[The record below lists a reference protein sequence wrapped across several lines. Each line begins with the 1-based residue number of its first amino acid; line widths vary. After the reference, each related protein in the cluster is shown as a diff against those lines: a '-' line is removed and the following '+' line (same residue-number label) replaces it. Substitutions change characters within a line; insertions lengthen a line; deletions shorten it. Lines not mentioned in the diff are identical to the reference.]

1 MTVDSWVNVDA
12 LQESDNTEDSILEG
26 GFKFSSSGSGMNFPV
41 GKVDIEKFS
50 ESGGIRQQNGKIVKR
65 LMLCKVAIG
74 RAYNAANDF
83 AKIAAIPDG
92 YDSFIVDIRKDNN
105 NNNSNNNKKYNAS
118 CASRESLNENLNSV
132 DCENN
137 RETFDFI
144 VKDSNQILPTFVVV
158 FEFDPEAEKR
168 SRQKVTCENCERR
181 VATVFCQ
188 SDAANLCDQCDAEMH
203 SSKLAARHV
212 RVPLE
217 ASGAQTFSSCR
228 IHPDKIVEFFCPSCS
243 RPVCVHCKMVGHHST
258 GDAARHKLITIAEA
272 FKSVAESANAI
283 DPILESR
290 KAAIKTQQQSVA
302 ERAKQVIA
310 NAASIQTQLD
320 EIYARAQSDLK
331 ALLKKKLNVL
341 RGDSVELEREMSE
354 ISQLEAFLE
363 YQKSGP
369 NATQFILDWSHH
381 QRLRS
386 ELHSFPFFRET
397 IDVLPDIRVNGGIQ
411 VHVESALNGGA
422 PNFGYST
429 AEMSADKRYSLG
441 TAAGGA
447 SGRPR
452 ATPTID
458 LTAYKVRKA
467 TDYVADIPVNYGA
480 SSNQLAPNTNNSSM
494 SSPQYAPLSN
504 ERKTSAK

>member
-1 MTVDSWVNVDA
+1 MTVDSWVDISA
-12 LQESDNTEDSILEG
+12 LNEPENTEDSILER
-26 GFKFSSSGSGMNFPV
+26 GFQFSSSGNGMNFPV
-41 GKVDIEKFS
+41 GKIDIKKLAENEGNKQ
-50 ESGGIRQQNGKIVKR
+50 SGKVVKR

-92 YDSFIVDIRKDNN
+92 YDSFILDQKKEKE
-105 NNNSNNNKKYNAS
+105 NNKKVLKTNG
-118 CASRESLNENLNSV
+118 SRESINESGLES
-132 DCENN
+132 ETNN
-137 RETFDFI
+137 RETFDFT

-158 FEFDPEAEKR
+158 FEFDYDAEKR
-168 SRQKVTCENCERR
+168 SRQKVSCENCERR

-203 SSKLAARHV
+203 SNKLSARHV
-212 RVPLE
+212 RVALE
-217 ASGAQTFSSCR
+217 SNGAQTFSSCR

-258 GDAARHKLITIAEA
+258 GDASRHKLITIAEA

-290 KAAIKTQQQSVA
+290 KAAIKTQRLAVE
-302 ERAKQVIA
+302 ERAKQVVA
-310 NAASIQTQLD
+310 NADTIQTQLD
-320 EIYARAQSDLK
+320 DIYARAQSDLK

-341 RGDSVELEREMSE
+341 RGDLVELEREESE
-354 ISQLEAFLE
+354 IGQLETFLN

-411 VHVESALNGGA
+411 VHIESAINGNNNM
-422 PNFGYST
+422 NFGYST
-429 AEMSADKRYSLG
+429 MEIAGDKRFSL
-441 TAAGGA
+441 A
-447 SGRPR
+447 SGTGPAGRSR

-467 TDYVADIPVNYGA
+467 TDYVADIPVNYES
-480 SSNQLAPNTNNSSM
+480 SSNQLAPNS
-494 SSPQYAPLSN
+494 SSPQYQSIAN
-504 ERKTSAK
+504 DRKSVK

>member
-1 MTVDSWVNVDA
+1 MDA
-12 LQESDNTEDSILEG
+12 LKDTNSEETVLQH
-26 GFKFSSSGSGMNFPV
+26 GFQFHSSENGINFPV
-41 GKVDIEKFS
+41 GKVDLSTLTKDGRV
-50 ESGGIRQQNGKIVKR
+50 SGKVMKR

-74 RAYNAANDF
+74 RAYNANEDF

-92 YDSFIVDIRKDNN
+92 YDSFVIDREGERKSDSSSSSSSGNN
-105 NNNSNNNKKYNAS
+105 NNKQEKGRRNRHQQRPQRDEDSEDDEHGGHE
-118 CASRESLNENLNSV
+118 CAAESHPESFNYV
-132 DCENN
+132 
-137 RETFDFI
+137 I
-144 VKDSNQILPTFVVV
+144 KDSSQILPTFVVV
-158 FEFDPEAEKR
+158 FEYDPEAERR

-203 SSKLAARHV
+203 SSKLASRHT

-217 ASGAQTFSSCR
+217 GNGAQTFSHCR

-272 FKSVAESANAI
+272 FKSVAESANSV

-290 KAAIKTQQQSVA
+290 KAAIHAQKESVD

-310 NAASIQTQLD
+310 NADAIQSQLD
-320 EIYARAQSDLK
+320 EIYQRAQADLK

-341 RGDSVELEREMSE
+341 RGDVVELDRELAE
-354 ISQLEAFLE
+354 IRQLEAFLE

-381 QRLRS
+381 QRLRT
-386 ELHSFPFFRET
+386 ELHSFPFFRES
-397 IDVLPDIRVNGGIQ
+397 IDVLPDIRVNGSIQ
-411 VHVESALNGGA
+411 VHVESALH
-422 PNFGYST
+422 
-429 AEMSADKRYSLG
+429 
-441 TAAGGA
+441 AGGGFGMSMADFGGEKRFSGVGAAAAA

-458 LTAYKVRKA
+458 LSAYKIRKA
-467 TDYVADIPVNYGA
+467 TEYVADLNLNAV
-480 SSNQLAPNTNNSSM
+480 APNAAT
-494 SSPQYAPLSN
+494 PQYSVTTASHDRQPSV
-504 ERKTSAK
+504 K

>member
-1 MTVDSWVNVDA
+1 MTVDSWVDFDG
-12 LQESDNTEDSILEG
+12 LQDNENTEDSILEN
-26 GFKFSSSGSGMNFPV
+26 GFHFSNSGNGMNFPV
-41 GKVDIEKFS
+41 GKINIEKFS
-50 ESGGIRQQNGKIVKR
+50 ENANNGVKPSKSGKIVKR

-74 RAYNAANDF
+74 RAYNAADDF
-83 AKIAAIPDG
+83 AKVAAITDG
-92 YDSFIVDIRKDNN
+92 YDSFIID
-105 NNNSNNNKKYNAS
+105 NKKESASGKRQNA
-118 CASRESLNENLNSV
+118 ASRASRDSINECGADIS
-132 DCENN
+132 DCSRDN
-137 RETFDFI
+137 FDFI

-158 FEFDPEAEKR
+158 FEFDPETEKR
-168 SRQKVTCENCERR
+168 SRQKVSCENCERR

-203 SSKLAARHV
+203 SSKLSARHV
-212 RVPLE
+212 RIALE
-217 ASGAQTFSSCR
+217 GNGSQTFSSCR

-290 KAAIKTQQQSVA
+290 KAAIKSQQQSVE
-302 ERAKQVIA
+302 ERAKQVIS
-310 NAASIQTQLD
+310 NASSIQTQLD
-320 EIYARAQSDLK
+320 EIYARAQSELK
-331 ALLKKKLNVL
+331 ALLKKKLNIL
-341 RGDSVELEREMSE
+341 RGDSVELERELSE
-354 ISQLEAFLE
+354 IGQLEAFLE

-411 VHVESALNGGA
+411 VHVESATAINGG
-422 PNFGYST
+422 NFGYST
-429 AEMSADKRYSLG
+429 VDISGDKRFSLG
-441 TAAGGA
+441 AGNNSA
-447 SGRPR
+447 RPR

-458 LTAYKVRKA
+458 LSAYKVRKA
-467 TDYVADIPVNYGA
+467 TDYVADIPSNNYGA
-480 SSNQLAPNTNNSSM
+480 SSNQLAPNNNAN
-494 SSPQYAPLSN
+494 PQYSPVAN

>member
-1 MTVDSWVNVDA
+1 MQD
-12 LQESDNTEDSILEG
+12 SDNTEDVVLER
-26 GFKFSSSGSGMNFPV
+26 GFQFSTSGSGMNFPV
-41 GKVDIEKFS
+41 GKIDLEKFCETS
-50 ESGGIRQQNGKIVKR
+50 GESQKNGKIIKR

-74 RAYNAANDF
+74 RAYNAADDF
-83 AKIAAIPDG
+83 AKVAAIPDG
-92 YDSFIVDIRKDNN
+92 YDSFVIDVKKEQHKK
-105 NNNSNNNKKYNAS
+105 NSSAYNKKANS
-118 CASRESLNENLNSV
+118 SRESIGESILEV
-132 DCENN
+132 DSEES
-137 RETFDFI
+137 RDSFDFI
-144 VKDSNQILPTFVVV
+144 VKDSNQILPTFVVI
-158 FEFDPEAEKR
+158 FEFDLDAEKR
-168 SRQKVTCENCERR
+168 SRQKVSCENCERR

-188 SDAANLCDQCDAEMH
+188 SDAANLCDQCDTEMH
-203 SSKLAARHV
+203 SSKLASRHA

-217 ASGAQTFSSCR
+217 SNGAQTFSSCR

-290 KAAIKTQQQSVA
+290 KAAIKTQLLSVE
-302 ERAKQVIA
+302 ERSKQVIT
-310 NAASIQTQLD
+310 NAAGIQTQLE
-320 EIYARAQSDLK
+320 EIYARALTDLK
-331 ALLKKKLNVL
+331 SLLKKKLNVL
-341 RGDSVELEREMSE
+341 RGDAVELEREMSE
-354 ISQLEAFLE
+354 IGQLEEFLE

-397 IDVLPDIRVNGGIQ
+397 IDVLPDIRVNGAIQ
-411 VHVESALNGGA
+411 VHVESAMNGA
-422 PNFGYST
+422 TPNFGYST
-429 AEMSADKRYSLG
+429 ADIAGDKRFSLNAPG
-441 TAAGGA
+441 T

-467 TDYVADIPVNYGA
+467 TDYVADIPQNYA
-480 SSNQLAPNTNNSSM
+480 SASINQLAPNLGNNSN
-494 SSPQYAPLSN
+494 SSPQYMPSSN
-504 ERKTSAK
+504 TENKSLTK

>member
-1 MTVDSWVNVDA
+1 
-12 LQESDNTEDSILEG
+12 
-26 GFKFSSSGSGMNFPV
+26 MNFPV
-41 GKVDIEKFS
+41 GKISIEALSSNSSHK
-50 ESGGIRQQNGKIVKR
+50 NGKIIKR

-74 RAYNAANDF
+74 RSYNAAEDF
-83 AKIAAIPDG
+83 AKVAAIPDG
-92 YDSFIVDIRKDNN
+92 YDSFVVD
-105 NNNSNNNKKYNAS
+105 NNKKETSASKKANANAS
-118 CASRESLNENLNSV
+118 RDSVVEIGTEMESEG
-132 DCENN
+132 
-137 RETFDFI
+137 RETFNFTI
-144 VKDSNQILPTFVVV
+144 KDSNQILPTFVVV
-158 FEFDPEAEKR
+158 FEFDPESEKR
-168 SRQKVTCENCERR
+168 SRQKVSCENCERR

-212 RVPLE
+212 RVALE
-217 ASGAQTFSSCR
+217 GNGSQTFSTCR

-290 KAAIKTQQQSVA
+290 KAAIKAQMQSVK
-302 ERAKQVIA
+302 ERTKQVFSNSDA
-310 NAASIQTQLD
+310 IQAQLD
-320 EIYARAQSDLK
+320 EIYTRAKSDLK

-341 RGDSVELEREMSE
+341 KGDSVELERELCE
-354 ISQLEAFLE
+354 IGQLEAFLE

-397 IDVLPDIRVNGGIQ
+397 VDVLPDIRVNGGIQ
-411 VHVESALNGGA
+411 VHVESAINGN
-422 PNFGYST
+422 NFGYST
-429 AEMSADKRYSLG
+429 ADIAGDKRFSLG
-441 TAAGGA
+441 NGGTAT
-447 SGRPR
+447 GRPR

-458 LTAYKVRKA
+458 LSAYKVRKA
-467 TDYVADIPVNYGA
+467 TEYVADIPVNYAA
-480 SSNQLAPNTNNSSM
+480 SSNQLAPNTLSNI
-494 SSPQYAPLSN
+494 PQYAPATAPN
-504 ERKTSAK
+504 ERKSTAK

>member
-1 MTVDSWVNVDA
+1 MTVDSWVDVDG
-12 LQESDNTEDSILEG
+12 LKDSENTEDSILEG
-26 GFKFSSSGSGMNFPV
+26 GFQLSNNGSGMNFPV
-41 GKVDIEKFS
+41 GKVDIETLS
-50 ESGGIRQQNGKIVKR
+50 ANSTSGKSGKIIKR

-74 RAYNAANDF
+74 RSYNAAEDF
-83 AKIAAIPDG
+83 AKVAAIPDG
-92 YDSFIVDIRKDNN
+92 YDSFVVD
-105 NNNSNNNKKYNAS
+105 NKKEITAAPKKFNTNS
-118 CASRESLNENLNSV
+118 SRESINEAAV
-132 DCENN
+132 AVEIDAEG
-137 RETFDFI
+137 RDTFDFI
-144 VKDSNQILPTFVVV
+144 IKDSNQILPTFVVV
-158 FEFDPEAEKR
+158 FEFDPESEKR
-168 SRQKVTCENCERR
+168 SRQKVSCENCERR

-212 RVPLE
+212 RVALE
-217 ASGAQTFSSCR
+217 GNGSQTFSSCR

-258 GDAARHKLITIAEA
+258 GDAARHKLVTIAEA

-290 KAAIKTQQQSVA
+290 KAAIRSQMQSVK
-302 ERAKQVIA
+302 ERTKQVFS
-310 NAASIQTQLD
+310 NSDTIQSQLD
-320 EIYARAQSDLK
+320 EIYARAKSDLK
-331 ALLKKKLNVL
+331 ALLKKKLNIL
-341 RGDSVELEREMSE
+341 KGDSVELERELSE
-354 ISQLEAFLE
+354 IRQLEAFLE

-411 VHVESALNGGA
+411 VHVESAMNGN
-422 PNFGYST
+422 NFGYST
-429 AEMSADKRYSLG
+429 VDIAGDKRFSLG
-441 TAAGGA
+441 NGGNS

-458 LTAYKVRKA
+458 LSAYKVRKA
-467 TDYVADIPVNYGA
+467 TDYVADIPVNYAA
-480 SSNQLAPNTNNSSM
+480 SSNQLAPNT
-494 SSPQYAPLSN
+494 PQYAPAVIPN
-504 ERKTSAK
+504 DRKSTSK

>member
-1 MTVDSWVNVDA
+1 MTVDSWVDVDG
-12 LQESDNTEDSILEG
+12 LKDSENTEDNILES
-26 GFKFSSSGSGMNFPV
+26 GFQLSNNGPGMNFPV
-41 GKVDIEKFS
+41 GKIDIESFS
-50 ESGGIRQQNGKIVKR
+50 SNSSGSGKNGKIIKR

-74 RAYNAANDF
+74 RAYNARDDF
-83 AKIAAIPDG
+83 AQNAAIPDG
-92 YDSFIVDIRKDNN
+92 YDSFVIDTKNEKP
-105 NNNSNNNKKYNAS
+105 SNIKKH
-118 CASRESLNENLNSV
+118 ASRESINEMGNETETES
-132 DCENN
+132 EE
-137 RETFDFI
+137 RESFDFI
-144 VKDSNQILPTFVVV
+144 IKDSNQILPTFVVV

-168 SRQKVTCENCERR
+168 SRQKVSCENCERR

-203 SSKLAARHV
+203 SSKLATRHV

-217 ASGAQTFSSCR
+217 GNGAQTFSSCR

-290 KAAIKTQQQSVA
+290 KAAIKSQMQSVK
-302 ERAKQVIA
+302 ERTKQVFA
-310 NAASIQTQLD
+310 NSDAIKAQLD
-320 EIYARAQSDLK
+320 EIYSKALSDLK
-331 ALLKKKLNVL
+331 ALVKKKLNVL
-341 RGDSVELEREMSE
+341 KGDSVELERELSE
-354 ISQLEAFLE
+354 IGQLEAFLE

-411 VHVESALNGGA
+411 VHVESAMNGT
-422 PNFGYST
+422 NFGYST
-429 AEMSADKRYSLG
+429 ADIAGDKRFSLG
-441 TAAGGA
+441 NGNNG
-447 SGRPR
+447 SVRPR

-458 LTAYKVRKA
+458 LSAYKVRKA
-467 TDYVADIPVNYGA
+467 TDYVADIPVNYAA
-480 SSNQLAPNTNNSSM
+480 SSNQLAPNNN
-494 SSPQYAPLSN
+494 SPQYAPAANLN
-504 ERKTSAK
+504 DRKSSAK

>member
-1 MTVDSWVNVDA
+1 
-12 LQESDNTEDSILEG
+12 
-26 GFKFSSSGSGMNFPV
+26 MNFPV
-41 GKVDIEKFS
+41 GKVDIDKFS
-50 ESGGIRQQNGKIVKR
+50 EISGGVKSSKNGKIVKR

-74 RAYNAANDF
+74 RAYNAADDF
-83 AKIAAIPDG
+83 AKVAAIPDG
-92 YDSFIVDIRKDNN
+92 YDSFIIDIKKENVSSTGNGKKNN
-105 NNNSNNNKKYNAS
+105 INKS
-118 CASRESLNENLNSV
+118 RDSISEPSEVCEREHRES
-132 DCENN
+132 
-137 RETFDFI
+137 FDFI

-158 FEFDPEAEKR
+158 FEFDAEAEKR
-168 SRQKVTCENCERR
+168 SRQKVSCENCERR
-181 VATVFCQ
+181 IATVFCQ
-188 SDAANLCDQCDAEMH
+188 SDAANLCDQCDSEMH

-212 RVPLE
+212 RVALE
-217 ASGAQTFSSCR
+217 GNGSQTFSSCR

-290 KAAIKTQQQSVA
+290 KAAIKAQQQSVE

-310 NAASIQTQLD
+310 NATTIQSQLD
-320 EIYARAQSDLK
+320 EIYARAQAELK

-354 ISQLEAFLE
+354 IGQLETFLE

-397 IDVLPDIRVNGGIQ
+397 IDVLPDIRVNGVIQ
-411 VHVESALNGGA
+411 VHVESATTLNGV
-422 PNFGYST
+422 NFGCST
-429 AEMSADKRYSLG
+429 AEISGDKRFSLG
-441 TAAGGA
+441 SGTAN
-447 SGRPR
+447 GRPR

-467 TDYVADIPVNYGA
+467 TEYVADIPMNNYGA
-480 SSNQLAPNTNNSSM
+480 SSNQLAPNNSNNN
-494 SSPQYAPLSN
+494 PQYSPISN
-504 ERKTSAK
+504 ERKSSAQ

>member
-1 MTVDSWVNVDA
+1 MTVDSWVDVDA
-12 LQESDNTEDSILEG
+12 LQETENTEESILEG
-26 GFKFSSSGSGMNFPV
+26 GFKFSGSGTGMNFPV
-41 GKVDIEKFS
+41 GKIDIQALSSNNEN
-50 ESGGIRQQNGKIVKR
+50 GGKQRKIVKR
-65 LMLCKVAIG
+65 LMLCKVAVG
-74 RAYNAANDF
+74 RAYNAADDF

-92 YDSFIVDIRKDNN
+92 YDSFVIDNSKKE
-105 NNNSNNNKKYNAS
+105 NSSSVKKQQNAS
-118 CASRESLNENLNSV
+118 RASRESISEVSENESSGH
-132 DCENN
+132 EA
-137 RETFDFI
+137 FDFI

-158 FEFDPEAEKR
+158 FEYDPEAEKR

-188 SDAANLCDQCDAEMH
+188 SDAANLCDQCDNEMH

-290 KAAIKTQQQSVA
+290 KAAINAQQQSVE

-310 NAASIQTQLD
+310 NATAIQTQLD
-320 EIYARAQSDLK
+320 EIYARAQVDLK

-341 RGDSVELEREMSE
+341 RGDSVELNREMSE
-354 ISQLEAFLE
+354 IAQLEAFLE

-369 NATQFILDWSHH
+369 NATQFILDWAHH

-397 IDVLPDIRVNGGIQ
+397 IDVLPDIRVNGSIQ
-411 VHVESALNGGA
+411 VHVESALNGGNGG
-422 PNFGYST
+422 NFGYST
-429 AEMSADKRYSLG
+429 ADMSADKRFSI
-441 TAAGGA
+441 GA
-447 SGRPR
+447 SPNSAGRAR

-467 TDYVADIPVNYGA
+467 TDYVADIPQSYAA
-480 SSNQLAPNTNNSSM
+480 SSNQLAPNSAISSN
-494 SSPQYAPLSN
+494 SSPQYSAD
-504 ERKTSAK
+504 ERKSSAK

>member
-1 MTVDSWVNVDA
+1 MQDS
-12 LQESDNTEDSILEG
+12 ENTEERILEH
-26 GFKFSSSGSGMNFPV
+26 GFQLSNTGNGMNFPV
-41 GKVDIEKFS
+41 GKINIESLSASSNNQNNK
-50 ESGGIRQQNGKIVKR
+50 NGKIIKR

-74 RAYNAANDF
+74 RSYNAAEDF
-83 AKIAAIPDG
+83 AKVAAIPDG
-92 YDSFIVDIRKDNN
+92 YDSFVIDNTKETIN
-105 NNNSNNNKKYNAS
+105 NNNSKKISKNE
-118 CASRESLNENLNSV
+118 SRESINDSANEIGTP
-132 DCENN
+132 EG

-158 FEFDPEAEKR
+158 FQFDPETEKR
-168 SRQKVTCENCERR
+168 SRQKVSCENCERR

-212 RVPLE
+212 RVALE
-217 ASGAQTFSSCR
+217 GNGSQTFSSCR

-272 FKSVAESANAI
+272 FKSVAESANAV

-290 KAAIKTQQQSVA
+290 KAAIKSQMQSVK
-302 ERAKQVIA
+302 ERTKQVFS
-310 NAASIQTQLD
+310 NADAVQGQLD
-320 EIYARAQSDLK
+320 EIYARAKSDLK
-331 ALLKKKLNVL
+331 ALLKKKLNIL
-341 RGDSVELEREMSE
+341 KGDSVELERELSE
-354 ISQLEAFLE
+354 IGQLEAFLE

-411 VHVESALNGGA
+411 VHVESAINGN
-422 PNFGYST
+422 NFGYST
-429 AEMSADKRYSLG
+429 VDIAGDKRFSLG
-441 TAAGGA
+441 NGGISA
-447 SGRPR
+447 SGGRPR

-458 LTAYKVRKA
+458 LSAYKVRKA
-467 TDYVADIPVNYGA
+467 TDYVADIPVNYAA
-480 SSNQLAPNTNNSSM
+480 SSNQLAPNN
-494 SSPQYAPLSN
+494 SPQYAPSSN
-504 ERKTSAK
+504 SNDRRSTSK

>member
-1 MTVDSWVNVDA
+1 MDSWIDVDSLKATDGANH
-12 LQESDNTEDSILEG
+12 EDSILQN
-26 GFKFSSSGSGMNFPV
+26 GFQFPSTDSGINFPV
-41 GKVDIEKFS
+41 GKFDLSSLCKDS
-50 ESGGIRQQNGKIVKR
+50 RASGKITKR

-74 RAYNAANDF
+74 RAYNANEDF

-92 YDSFIVDIRKDNN
+92 YDSFYIESEDGKKNEN
-105 NNNSNNNKKYNAS
+105 ANANSNTGAQQK
-118 CASRESLNENLNSV
+118 SRKNRQQQQQAEEESQQPDHDHTHA
-132 DCENN
+132 DCYPESFNYL
-137 RETFDFI
+137 
-144 VKDSNQILPTFVVV
+144 VKDSSQILPTFVVV
-158 FEFDPEAEKR
+158 FEFDAEAERR

-203 SSKLAARHV
+203 SSKLAARHT

-217 ASGAQTFSSCR
+217 GNGAQTFSHCR

-272 FKSVAESANAI
+272 FKSVAESANSI

-290 KAAIKTQQQSVA
+290 KAAIRAQKESVE
-302 ERAKQVIA
+302 ERAKQVIT
-310 NAASIQTQLD
+310 NAEAIQQQLD
-320 EIYARAQSDLK
+320 EIYHRAQSDLK

-341 RGDSVELEREMSE
+341 RGDNVELDRELAE
-354 ISQLEAFLE
+354 IRQLEAFLE

-381 QRLRS
+381 QRLRT
-386 ELHSFPFFRET
+386 ELHSFPFFRES

-411 VHVESALNGGA
+411 VHVESALHGGA
-422 PNFGYST
+422 FGMSVAEFGAEKRFST
-429 AEMSADKRYSLG
+429 TSA
-441 TAAGGA
+441 A
-447 SGRPR
+447 SARPR

-458 LTAYKVRKA
+458 LSAYKIRKA
-467 TDYVADIPVNYGA
+467 TDYVADLSLNNA
-480 SSNQLAPNTNNSSM
+480 AAPNST
-494 SSPQYAPLSN
+494 PQYQAISHDRQP
-504 ERKTSAK
+504 SAK

>member
-1 MTVDSWVNVDA
+1 MDSWVDVDG
-12 LQESDNTEDSILEG
+12 LQDNENTEDSILEN
-26 GFKFSSSGSGMNFPV
+26 GFHFANGNGMNFPV
-41 GKVDIEKFS
+41 GKIDIEKFS
-50 ESGGIRQQNGKIVKR
+50 ENGSVKPAGKSGKIVKR

-74 RAYNAANDF
+74 RAYNAADDF
-83 AKIAAIPDG
+83 AKVAAIPDG
-92 YDSFIVDIRKDNN
+92 YDSFIVDNKPQQKEGG
-105 NNNSNNNKKYNAS
+105 NSGKKQQTNAS
-118 CASRESLNENLNSV
+118 RASRESLNEAEEEAGRDN
-132 DCENN
+132 
-137 RETFDFI
+137 FDFI

-158 FEFDPEAEKR
+158 FEFDPEQEKR
-168 SRQKVTCENCERR
+168 SRQKVSCENCERR

-188 SDAANLCDQCDAEMH
+188 SDAANLCDQCDSEMH
-203 SSKLAARHV
+203 SSKLASRHV
-212 RVPLE
+212 RVALE
-217 ASGAQTFSSCR
+217 GNGSQTFSSCR

-290 KAAIKTQQQSVA
+290 KAAIKSQQQSVE
-302 ERAKQVIA
+302 ERAKQVIS

-320 EIYARAQSDLK
+320 EIYARAQTELK

-341 RGDSVELEREMSE
+341 RGDSVELERELSE
-354 ISQLEAFLE
+354 IAQLEAFLE

-411 VHVESALNGGA
+411 VHVESAAILNGA
-422 PNFGYST
+422 NFGYST
-429 AEMSADKRYSLG
+429 ADVAGDKRFSLG
-441 TAAGGA
+441 TGGA
-447 SGRPR
+447 TNTGRPR

-458 LTAYKVRKA
+458 LAAYKVRKA
-467 TDYVADIPVNYGA
+467 TDYVADIPSNNYGA
-480 SSNQLAPNTNNSSM
+480 SSNQLAPNNNNN
-494 SSPQYAPLSN
+494 PQYSPVAN
-504 ERKTSAK
+504 ERKSSAK

>member
-1 MTVDSWVNVDA
+1 MTVDSWVDVDA
-12 LQESDNTEDSILEG
+12 LHETENSEDSILES
-26 GFKFSSSGSGMNFPV
+26 GFKFSGSGNGMNFPV
-41 GKVDIEKFS
+41 GKVEIHKFS
-50 ESGGIRQQNGKIVKR
+50 ENGGIKQKNGKIVKR

-74 RAYNAANDF
+74 RAYNAADDF

-92 YDSFIVDIRKDNN
+92 YDSFVVE
-105 NNNSNNNKKYNAS
+105 SKKENGPKKTSRAS
-118 CASRESLNENLNSV
+118 KESIS
-132 DCENN
+132 ENN
-137 RETFDFI
+137 ETVNESEISRDSYDFI

-158 FEFDPEAEKR
+158 FEFDPDAEKR

-188 SDAANLCDQCDAEMH
+188 SDAANLCDQCDSEMH

-290 KAAIKTQQQSVA
+290 KAAINAQQSSVE
-302 ERAKQVIA
+302 ERAKQIIA
-310 NAASIQTQLD
+310 NATTIQTQLD
-320 EIYARAQSDLK
+320 EIYARAQTDLK

-341 RGDSVELEREMSE
+341 RGDSVELGREMSE
-354 ISQLEAFLE
+354 IAQLEAFLE

-397 IDVLPDIRVNGGIQ
+397 IDVLPDIRVNGGLQ
-411 VHVESALNGGA
+411 VHVESALNGNGS
-422 PNFGYST
+422 NFGYST
-429 AEMSADKRYSLG
+429 AEMSVDKRFSI
-441 TAAGGA
+441 GA
-447 SGRPR
+447 SPNSPGRAR

-458 LTAYKVRKA
+458 LSAYKVRKA
-467 TDYVADIPVNYGA
+467 TDYVADIPLSYAA
-480 SSNQLAPNTNNSSM
+480 SSNQLAPNTTTNTYNN
-494 SSPQYAPLSN
+494 SPQYAPSSD
-504 ERKTSAK
+504 ERKSSAK